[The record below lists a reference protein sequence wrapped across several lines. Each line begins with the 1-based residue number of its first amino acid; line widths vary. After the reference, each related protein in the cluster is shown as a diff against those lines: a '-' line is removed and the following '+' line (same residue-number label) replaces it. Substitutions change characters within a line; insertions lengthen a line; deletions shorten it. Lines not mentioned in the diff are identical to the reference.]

1 MKQASLSHW
10 LKFAIVSL
18 AGLGLLVYGL
28 VLPLSGLSIAG
39 NNPEMAYRFWPWLIL
54 FWLTAIPC
62 YAALVLGWK
71 IASDI
76 GQDRSFS
83 DANARRMKWIS
94 NLALGDVLLFFLGN
108 LVLFFLSMSHPGVF
122 LLSLLP
128 DMLGVAIA
136 VCAAALSHLIY
147 KSARLQQDADL
158 TV

>member
-1 MKQASLSHW
+1 MKQSSLSRW
-10 LKFAIVSL
+10 LKFAILCL
-18 AGLGLLVYGL
+18 AVLGLLVYGL
-28 VLPLSGLSIAG
+28 VLPFYGLSIAG
-39 NNPEMAYRFWPWLIL
+39 ANPEMANRFWPWLIL
-54 FWLTAIPC
+54 FWLTAVPC

-76 GQDRSFS
+76 GQDRSFTE
-83 DANARRMKWIS
+83 ANALRMKWIS

-108 LVLFFLSMSHPGVF
+108 FLLLFGNMSHPGVF